1 MEKPDISS
9 LPQNIEAEQ
18 ALLGALLA
26 NNRAFESISDYLKPN
41 HFADPIHA
49 KIYEVISKLLTREH
63 VADVIMLKKYFEQE
77 GTLNDVGGYKYLV
90 KLAESSSPLT
100 NPEYYAQYIYEQYLR
115 RDFPRVPII
124 NEPEDVRSAESF
136 HVSEEMFRIY
146 SAAGAKL
153 RRLHLMTDKIPA
165 ALSLDPS
172 TAEDMEIGAV
182 KYKDGVLQLNANKRI
197 VGIPKEVWD
206 YQIGGYQV
214 LDKWF
219 KSHKG
224 EALTLGS
231 FTHIENIVGLIA
243 ETCRIQN
250 ELRKIHQP
258 GFTTDQLQLFV
269 TSSDGRSC

>member
-1 MEKPDISS
+1 M
-9 LPQNIEAEQ
+9 
-18 ALLGALLA
+18 
-26 NNRAFESISDYLKPN
+26 FDYVYGIL
-41 HFADPIHA
+41 HDPS
-49 KIYEVISKLLTREH
+49 YCRR
-63 VADVIMLKKYFEQE
+63 
-77 GTLNDVGGYKYLV
+77 
-90 KLAESSSPLT
+90 
-100 NPEYYAQYIYEQYLR
+100 YEQYLC

-124 NEPEDVRSAESF
+124 NEPEELRTAESF
-136 HVSEEMFRIY
+136 YVSEEMFRIY
-146 SAAGAKL
+146 SAAGAQL

-172 TAEDMEIGAV
+172 TAEDMVIGAL

-243 ETCRIQN
+243 ETIRIQN
-250 ELRKIHQP
+250 ELSGMHESGVSPK
-258 GFTTDQLQLFV
+258 DL
-269 TSSDGRSC
+269 